1 MQDVVGTSRA
11 LESAG
16 FSTEEE
22 AVWVVAT
29 IYFLEFWL
37 GYQTTARPLIYIYT
51 HVICMVSAFMK
62 FYETVHSK

>member
-1 MQDVVGTSRA
+1 MGDVGTSRA

-37 GYQTTARPLIYIYT
+37 GYQTTARPLIYIHTRYM
-51 HVICMVSAFMK
+51 HGVC
-62 FYETVHSK
+62 FYEIL